1 MQNMA
6 SRFQAVKTNINVLL
20 LVLMG
25 LACAGCSMFGYKSY
39 FLSTELINDAN
50 KILTVEGRTNL
61 PSGSPITSII
71 TDDSEHTLARSEG
84 LAENGAYCLV
94 LDLSMVPGN
103 KNVILE
109 VYCDPVSASDKVK
122 SILGDDG
129 RYMMGSQIEETP
141 AGNRL
146 MQRTHLV
153 LPMSRRD
160 SAIKSVQLGDYSLGV
175 SGLEGIIDQNPDD
188 KEAQGWLA
196 LALLQH
202 NPAERQVD
210 SRAYGILKKINPD
223 TLQNPLKNSCQV
235 WFDKI
240 NAEAAEAREKR
251 SRAEAIK
258 LAKRQREQMKQ
269 TIKPGVSLGGVKI
282 GATFKEA
289 VAACPPALYP
299 SWNADVVK
307 YTMQDRGVTVYFDK
321 GTKRVDALSTRK
333 PKTGLKGG
341 INIGSSLNDALP
353 YYPGGRSRIIEHKK
367 TADGK
372 ISVGEFIHPSG
383 LILTFRREYGLFGP
397 VNDEII
403 EMTVVAPFSWEDFD
417 EKEEVIAPDGTAETS
432 VTGAS
437 AAADASGA
445 DAASSAEDAS
455 ASEASEPQGTDEQNN
470 GEHTVSPASSS
481 SDSFFK
487 QQNSILGQ

>member
-6 SRFQAVKTNINVLL
+6 SRFQAVKNIINVLL
-20 LVLMG
+20 MVLMG

-39 FLSTELINDAN
+39 YLSTELINDAN

-71 TDDSEHTLARSEG
+71 ADDSEHTLARSEG

-202 NPAERQVD
+202 NPSERQVD
-210 SRAYGILKKINPD
+210 SRAYGILKKINPA

-240 NAEAAEAREKR
+240 NAEAAEAKEKR
-251 SRAEAIK
+251 SRAEAIR

-289 VAACPPALYP
+289 VAACPPSLYP

-321 GTKRVDALSTRK
+321 ETKRVDALSTRK

-367 TADGK
+367 VADGK

-417 EKEEVIAPDGTAETS
+417 AKEEAIASGGTAEPS
-432 VTGAS
+432 GIGAS
-437 AAADASGA
+437 AEVDASGA
-445 DAASSAEDAS
+445 EAASSAEDAS
-455 ASEASEPQGTDEQNN
+455 ASEVPEPQGTDEQKQGDN
-470 GEHTVSPASSS
+470 TVAPASSS
-481 SDSFFK
+481 SDGFFK

>member
-1 MQNMA
+1 
-6 SRFQAVKTNINVLL
+6 
-20 LVLMG
+20 
-25 LACAGCSMFGYKSY
+25 MFGYKSY
-39 FLSTELINDAN
+39 YLSTEIINDAN
-50 KILTVEGRTNL
+50 KILTVEGHTNL

-71 TDDSEHTLARSEG
+71 ADDSAHTLARGECI
-84 LAENGAYCLV
+84 AEKGAYCLA

-109 VYCDPVSASDKVK
+109 VYCDPVTASDKVK

-129 RYMMGSQIEETP
+129 RYMMGSQIEETT

-160 SAIKSVQLGDYSLGV
+160 AAIKSVQLGDYSLGV
-175 SGLEGIIDQNPDD
+175 SGLEGITDQNPDD

-202 NPAERQVD
+202 NPSERQID
-210 SRAYGILKKINPD
+210 SRAYGILKKIDPS
-223 TLQNPLKNSCQV
+223 TLQAPLKNSCQV

-240 NAEAAEAREKR
+240 NAEAAEIREKR
-251 SRAEAIK
+251 NRAEAIR
-258 LAKRQREQMKQ
+258 LAKVQREQMKK
-269 TIKPGVSLGGVKI
+269 TIQPGVSLGGVKI

-289 VAACPPALYP
+289 VAACPPSLYP
-299 SWNADVVK
+299 SWDAPIVK
-307 YTMQDRGVTVYFDK
+307 YTMQDRGVTVFFDK
-321 GTKRVDALSTRK
+321 ETKRVDALSTRR

-341 INIGSSLNDALP
+341 VNIGSSLNDALP
-353 YYPGGRSRIIEHKK
+353 YYPGGRSRILEHKK

-403 EMTVVAPFSWEDFD
+403 EMM
-417 EKEEVIAPDGTAETS
+417 VIAPFNWDDFAEEEAVPAIGGGDAEQS
-432 VTGAS
+432 GAGAGAS
-437 AAADASGA
+437 SGAELSGAGAEAPANADSSAGEAPGAQSEQQAAD
-445 DAASSAEDAS
+445 EPNI
-455 ASEASEPQGTDEQNN
+455 SEASQSQ
-470 GEHTVSPASSS
+470 SS
-481 SDSFFK
+481 SDGFFK
-487 QQNSILGQ
+487 NQNSILGQ